1 MKAPTEVLSKPLEF
15 KVKLAIGEDA
25 YASLKTGRNLQK
37 MVDALSVAS
46 TGTAI
51 AKTGTVAISN
61 HHQNYCNQSW
71 LAVRFLSLRHN

>member
-37 MVDALSVAS
+37 MVDALSV
-46 TGTAI
+46 
-51 AKTGTVAISN
+51 
-61 HHQNYCNQSW
+61 
-71 LAVRFLSLRHN
+71 SLRVRRGVGYCVEYFRPVSGGSESLRRCCLL